1 MSFNME
7 AKLYTEIL
15 EEFDKAP
22 NRAEKIAVLRKHDH
36 PRLREFFTMVYN
48 PGFEFDVQIPEYRP
62 ANEPAGLNYVYLEQE
77 MSQIYKYIS
86 NHPAKP
92 VEITPQRQ
100 RELLVVTLE
109 SLHRDEAELL
119 ANMFKKSIKVR
130 GLNAKIV
137 KEAFPD
143 LPFEA

>member
-1 MSFNME
+1 M
-7 AKLYTEIL
+7 
-15 EEFDKAP
+15 
-22 NRAEKIAVLRKHDH
+22 RRK
-36 PRLREFFTMVYN
+36 P
-48 PGFEFDVQIPEYRP
+48 Q
-62 ANEPAGLNYVYLEQE
+62 
-77 MSQIYKYIS
+77 S

-119 ANMFKKSIKVR
+119 ANMFRKSLKVR

-137 KEAFPD
+137 KEAFPH
-143 LPFEA
+143 LPFEV

>member
-1 MSFNME
+1 MNSNR
-7 AKLYTEIL
+7 LYSEIF
-15 EEFDKAP
+15 EEFEKASGQK
-22 NRAEKIAVLRKHDH
+22 NKVAVLQKYGTKAFKNFLSCALH
-36 PRLREFFTMVYN
+36 PNIT
-48 PGFEFDVQIPEYRP
+48 FDVKEIPTYKP
-62 ANEPAGLNYVYLEQE
+62 AVEPAGLHYVYLEQE
-77 MSQIYKYIS
+77 MSQVYKYIT

-92 VEITPQRQ
+92 VDISPQRQ

-137 KEAFPD
+137 KEAFPE
-143 LPFEA
+143 LPFEV

>member
-1 MSFNME
+1 MNSN
-7 AKLYTEIL
+7 KLYFEIF
-15 EEFDKAP
+15 EEFEKASGQK
-22 NRAEKIAVLRKHDH
+22 NKVEVLRKYGTKAFKNFLSCALH
-36 PRLREFFTMVYN
+36 PNIV
-48 PGFEFDVQIPEYRP
+48 FDVKEIPSYKP
-62 ANEPAGLNYVYLEQE
+62 AQEPAGLNYVYLEQE
-77 MSQIYKYIS
+77 MAQMYKYIS

-92 VEITPQRQ
+92 HDITPQRQ

-143 LPFEA
+143 LPFEV

>member
-1 MSFNME
+1 MAQM
-7 AKLYTEIL
+7 
-15 EEFDKAP
+15 
-22 NRAEKIAVLRKHDH
+22 
-36 PRLREFFTMVYN
+36 
-48 PGFEFDVQIPEYRP
+48 
-62 ANEPAGLNYVYLEQE
+62 
-77 MSQIYKYIS
+77 YKYIS

-92 VEITPQRQ
+92 HDITPQRQ

-143 LPFEA
+143 LPFEG

>member
-1 MSFNME
+1 MNSN
-7 AKLYTEIL
+7 KLYFEIF
-15 EEFDKAP
+15 EEFEKASGQK
-22 NRAEKIAVLRKHDH
+22 NKVEVLRKYGTKAFKNFLSCALH
-36 PRLREFFTMVYN
+36 PSI
-48 PGFEFDVQIPEYRP
+48 GFDIKEIPPYKP
-62 ANEPAGLNYVYLEQE
+62 AQEPAGLNYVYLEQE
-77 MSQIYKYIS
+77 MSQMYKYIS

-92 VEITPQRQ
+92 NDITPQRQ

-143 LPFEA
+143 LPFEV